1 MVSKGLTPASDQPLT
16 PALPTQPRSS
26 LGSYHRCPLI
36 TLDKYPSIHTESRID
51 ELRRSHLECF
61 GSNPLIATDFGSN
74 PLLDRAPG
82 PAGDA
87 QVAGAVHGSTSSVPC
102 WRGPGAQ
109 TKPAG
114 VTNAQTQTRP
124 NQTKTKTKPNQ
135 TQPKPKPKPKP
146 KPNPNQTQPNPQVW
160 ISFCIGGEPAPECV
174 VLELWVDRL
183 PRTAENFRQ
192 LVRGDQGVHPL
203 TRTPMHYKGS
213 PIHRIVPGL
222 CIQGG
227 DFVCRDGSGGESIY
241 GGYFADEGFVT
252 THTEPGL
259 LCMVNAG
266 PDTNRSQFYITTG
279 AAPHLDGHHV
289 IFGKVLS
296 GMTTVEAIAAL
307 PVDDRERPARG
318 REVIIHDCG
327 EVITCEENDAAPRR
341 HERM

>member
-1 MVSKGLTPASDQPLT
+1 MQAGEGRRDRCRCQMVSKGLTPASDQPLT

-124 NQTKTKTKPNQ
+124 NQTQTKTKTKPNP

-146 KPNPNQTQPNPQVW
+146 KPNPNQTQTKPAGVDQLLYWRRARARVRRARAL
-160 ISFCIGGEPAPECV
+160 GGSAPE
-174 VLELWVDRL
+174 D
-183 PRTAENFRQ
+183 
-192 LVRGDQGVHPL
+192 
-203 TRTPMHYKGS
+203 
-213 PIHRIVPGL
+213 
-222 CIQGG
+222 
-227 DFVCRDGSGGESIY
+227 
-241 GGYFADEGFVT
+241 
-252 THTEPGL
+252 
-259 LCMVNAG
+259 
-266 PDTNRSQFYITTG
+266 
-279 AAPHLDGHHV
+279 
-289 IFGKVLS
+289 
-296 GMTTVEAIAAL
+296 
-307 PVDDRERPARG
+307 G
-318 REVIIHDCG
+318 RELSAARPWRPGRASAH
-327 EVITCEENDAAPRR
+327 EDADAL
-341 HERM
+341 